1 MASEPACA
9 LRRAVAADATCL
21 GALAGH
27 VFLDTY
33 ATAGIDARLA
43 REAAATGSI
52 EAFAERLADPA
63 AELMV
68 AEIGPYTVGYADV
81 LHGGDAPSPAAR
93 GPEVRRLY
101 VHPRHKRRGI
111 GRALLASAERAAR
124 ARDATSIWLTAWV
137 GNTEALAFYAA
148 LGWRDV
154 GTTLHVFEGVGHENR
169 ILVKALA

>member
-9 LRRAVAADATCL
+9 LRRAVAADAVCL

-33 ATAGIDARLA
+33 AISGIDAQLA
-43 REAAATGSI
+43 REAAAIGAV

-63 AELMV
+63 VDLTV
-68 AEIGPYTVGYADV
+68 AEIGPYAVGFSDL

-101 VHPRHKRRGI
+101 VHPRYKRRGI
-111 GRALLASAERAAR
+111 GRALLARAEADAR
-124 ARDATSIWLTAWV
+124 ARDAASIWLTAWA
-137 GNTEALAFYAA
+137 GNVDALAFYAA

-154 GTTLHVFEGVGHENR
+154 GSTPYVIEGASYENR
-169 ILVKALA
+169 ILVKSLR